1 MLPERLMEFNVF
13 SRSRAKKE
21 SYKLDKPTI
30 IISITDPDKDI
41 NVFAK
46 NPNLVSVCRVSF
58 DDTEPDV
65 LLKGEVLM
73 TAKDASKIKDFIMA
87 YKDTVEQ
94 IIVHCEAGIS
104 RSAGTCAAIMKY
116 MTGDDSQ
123 IFNSRRFCPNMHCY
137 RLTLNALMD
146 IPEGSAFGE
155 IER

>member
-1 MLPERLMEFNVF
+1 MEFNVY

-30 IISITDPDKDI
+30 IISITDPDKEI
-41 NVFAK
+41 NIFAK
-46 NPNLVSVCRVSF
+46 NPNLVNVCRVSF

-65 LLKGEVLM
+65 LIRGEILM
-73 TAKDASKIKDFIMA
+73 TEKDAAKIKDFVME
-87 YKDTVEQ
+87 YKDKVEQ

-116 MTGDDSQ
+116 MTGDDTA
-123 IFNSRRFCPNMHCY
+123 IFGSRRFCPNMHCY

-146 IPEGSAFGE
+146 VPEGSAFGE
-155 IER
+155 IEK